1 MNEQIFMSLMRVLP
15 RSALSTMVGHLTR
28 LPAPSAMHQSA
39 MRLFAKSYGV
49 NLEEAEH
56 GVDGYATFA
65 QFFTRRLKLGAR
77 PIEAGARS
85 VVSPVDGVVSQV
97 GTVQQGRCIQA
108 KGIDF
113 PVDKLLGGAEQAR
126 RFEGGAFTT
135 IYLSPKDYHRIHA
148 PLEGGITGYTYL
160 PGEFW
165 PVNPASVN
173 NVDALFAV
181 NERLVTWFDTEAGQ
195 VAVVAVGA
203 TCVAR
208 IHASYDVVVTHT
220 GQAGK
225 AHRYAA
231 PIATARGAEIGIF
244 EMGSTVIL
252 LFEKGRVTLSPR
264 LAEGTGLRLGE
275 KIGER
280 T

>member
-1 MNEQIFMSLMRVLP
+1 MNEQIFMALMRVLP
-15 RSALSTMVGHLTR
+15 RSALSSVVGHLTR
-28 LPAPSAMHQSA
+28 LPAPRAVHQSA
-39 MRLFAKSYGV
+39 MRAFAKSYRV

-56 GVDGYATFA
+56 GIEEYGTFA
-65 QFFTRRLKLGAR
+65 QFFTRKLKPGAR
-77 PIEAGARS
+77 EIDAGARA

-97 GTVQQGRCIQA
+97 GFVRQGRCIQA

-113 PVDKLLGGAEQAR
+113 PVEKLLGDADAAR

-165 PVNPASVN
+165 PVNPASVK
-173 NVDALFAV
+173 NVEALFAV
-181 NERLVTWFDTEAGQ
+181 NERLVTWFDTEAGR

-220 GQAGK
+220 GQRGK
-225 AHRYAA
+225 AHQYAA
-231 PIATARGAEIGIF
+231 PIATARGAEIGMF

-252 LFEKGRVTLSPR
+252 LFEAGKVALSPR
-264 LAEGTGLRLGE
+264 LVEGAVLRLGE